1 MRGDKATSTQSR
13 RLRPGRWLVPA
24 SRGGARRGQG
34 RRAFA
39 RGAGQVA
46 QQRQR
51 RAQARRAVLQR
62 AYAVPAGAAASLC
75 RALTLLRDPRIPPAL
90 GWEHAPRVGPR
101 PGLGSCCCCRCCS
114 GCWPPARRRRG
125 AEAAPR
131 RTATAALS
139 TPSRRASAACSA
151 RTTCASLRRWVSGP
165 RPRSP
170 CPGRRAPGAEAG
182 LGRARPPRRGRGV
195 PIPGT
200 GVAGLRPEA
209 CLASV
214 GSGGRFR
221 LGARVQSRGAPSVPR
236 CTSPWTLPPRAAR
249 PGFSW
254 GALTPTAP
262 LIHSFNT
269 FE

>member
-1 MRGDKATSTQSR
+1 M
-13 RLRPGRWLVPA
+13 
-24 SRGGARRGQG
+24 GGARRGQG

-51 RAQARRAVLQR
+51 WAQAPRAVLQR
-62 AYAVPAGAAASLC
+62 AYAVPAGAAASLSTA
-75 RALTLLRDPRIPPAL
+75 RTLLPDPLITPAL

-101 PGLGSCCCCRCCS
+101 PGLGFCCCCCRCCS

-151 RTTCASLRRWVSGP
+151 RTTCASLRRWASGP

-170 CPGRRAPGAEAG
+170 CPGRRAPGAGAG
-182 LGRARPPRRGRGV
+182 LGRARPPGRGK
-195 PIPGT
+195 
-200 GVAGLRPEA
+200 R
-209 CLASV
+209 
-214 GSGGRFR
+214 
-221 LGARVQSRGAPSVPR
+221 GAQSRDGGAGPAPR
-236 CTSPWTLPPRAAR
+236 CLRGQCRFWRLVPACGRGTRPQGAVCSTLH
-249 PGFSW
+249 FS
-254 GALTPTAP
+254 LDLAP
-262 LIHSFNT
+262 
-269 FE
+269 